1 MKKTS
6 RGALSSLG
14 LSFILVCV
22 WSYDAAAIELI
33 GRNTDTN
40 ATVFQ
45 DDGFEDDTV
54 GSDPTIANVGS
65 WVITG
70 NGATVTT
77 TAPAGFIGSNALEIL
92 RGSPQPFVDARFS
105 SPVSGGDTL
114 EFSFAMNHTGKY
126 PGIIFNN
133 GGTEVARIQGDSGG
147 FYRMT
152 TEAAGGGGGF
162 EVTTLASPLDTWQDL
177 TMTWDTDGSLFRLTV
192 DGSSFDYT
200 NTTSASDVDRVI
212 FRTDSGGA
220 VFYLDGVPEPSS
232 CVLLILG
239 LAGLATCGRR
249 RKC

>member
-1 MKKTS
+1 MTKFTLRVLLS
-6 RGALSSLG
+6 LALAIAVG
-14 LSFILVCV
+14 
-22 WSYDAAAIELI
+22 WSYEAAAAVQLI
-33 GRNTDTN
+33 GRNTDAST
-40 ATVFQ
+40 TVFLEN
-45 DDGFEDDTV
+45 GFEDDTV
-54 GSDPTIANVGS
+54 GAFASTPANVGS
-65 WVITG
+65 WDVTG
-70 NGATVTT
+70 AGATVTT